1 MMKNNKGKGLI
12 AWGLLL
18 IAAALSLTGY
28 NLYDGYR
35 AERSAREAVSSLEVL
50 TPAET
55 ALGPENDPTG
65 KETEIPD
72 YILNPNMEMPA
83 EHINGVDYIGI
94 LRIPALD
101 LELPVISEWSY
112 PHLKIAPCRYTG
124 SAYTGDLI
132 IAAHNYSAHFGK
144 LNALHEG
151 DTATFTD
158 MDGNV
163 FTYQMA
169 ERETLQPTSVDEMES
184 GDWDLT
190 LFTCTVGGQSRI
202 TLRFVLT

>member
-1 MMKNNKGKGLI
+1 MMKNNKGKRLI
-12 AWGLLL
+12 TWGLLL

-35 AERSAREAVSSLEVL
+35 AERSAKEAVSSLEVL
-50 TPAET
+50 TPVET

-65 KETEIPD
+65 KEAEIPD

-83 EHINGVDYIGI
+83 EHINGMDYIGI
-94 LRIPALD
+94 LRVPALD

-112 PHLKIAPCRYTG
+112 PRLKIAPCRYTG

-132 IAAHNYSAHFGK
+132 IAAHNYSAHFGR
-144 LNALHEG
+144 LHALHEG

-169 ERETLQPTSVDEMES
+169 ERETLQPASVDEMES

-202 TLRFVLT
+202 TLRFVLN